1 MPWSAS
7 LWLSSCTAPPQFWL
21 ATRITGSELDMNTAS
36 LPVST
41 RPVLILASA
50 SPRRH
55 QLLEQIGVSH
65 CIVPAHIAEQ
75 QQPGERIDACVE
87 RLAVQKARWVWEQ
100 SDKTLPVLGADTAV
114 LVDERM
120 LGKPKHRAEALAMLT
135 QLSGRTHQVLS
146 GIALVAAAGAVQS
159 RLSVSQVRFREV
171 SEAEAAAYWDSG
183 EMQDKAGGYAIQG
196 RGAVFVAELR
206 GSYSGV
212 MGLPLLETAQLLRAA
227 GVGRW
232 WGEGV

>member
-1 MPWSAS
+1 MSTALLSAGM
-7 LWLSSCTAPPQFWL
+7 TPA
-21 ATRITGSELDMNTAS
+21 
-36 LPVST
+36 
-41 RPVLILASA
+41 LILASA

-55 QLLEQIGVSH
+55 QLLVQIGVPH
-65 CIVPAHIAEQ
+65 RIVPAHIAEE
-75 QQPGERIDACVE
+75 QQPGEQGEACVA

-114 LVDERM
+114 LIDERM
-120 LGKPKHRAEALAMLT
+120 LGKPRHRDEALAMLA

-146 GIALVAAAGAVQS
+146 GIALIAAAGVVQT
-159 RLSVSQVRFREV
+159 RLSVSEVRFREV
-171 SEAEAAAYWDSG
+171 AEAEAAAYWDSG

-212 MGLPLLETAQLLRAA
+212 MGLPLLETAELLRDA
-227 GVGRW
+227 GVGGW
-232 WGEGV
+232 WGGGV

>member
-1 MPWSAS
+1 
-7 LWLSSCTAPPQFWL
+7 
-21 ATRITGSELDMNTAS
+21 MNTAS
-36 LPVST
+36 LPVGT
-41 RPVLILASA
+41 TPALILASA

-55 QLLEQIGVSH
+55 QLLLQIGVPH
-65 CIVPAHIAEQ
+65 RILPARIVEQ
-75 QQPGERIDACVE
+75 QLPGERSEACVE

-114 LVDERM
+114 LIDERM
-120 LGKPKHRAEALAMLT
+120 LGKPRHRDEALAMLA

-146 GIALVAAAGAVQS
+146 GIALIAAAGTVQA

-171 SEAEAAAYWDSG
+171 AEAEAAAYWDSG

-196 RGAVFVAELR
+196 RGAIFVAELR

-227 GVGRW
+227 GVGSW

>member
-1 MPWSAS
+1 
-7 LWLSSCTAPPQFWL
+7 
-21 ATRITGSELDMNTAS
+21 MNTAS

-146 GIALVAAAGAVQS
+146 GIALVAAAGEVQT
-159 RLSVSQVRFREV
+159 RLSVSEVRFREV
-171 SEAEAAAYWDSG
+171 TEAEAAAYWDSG

-212 MGLPLLETAQLLRAA
+212 MGLPLQETAQLLRAA
-227 GVGRW
+227 GVGGW